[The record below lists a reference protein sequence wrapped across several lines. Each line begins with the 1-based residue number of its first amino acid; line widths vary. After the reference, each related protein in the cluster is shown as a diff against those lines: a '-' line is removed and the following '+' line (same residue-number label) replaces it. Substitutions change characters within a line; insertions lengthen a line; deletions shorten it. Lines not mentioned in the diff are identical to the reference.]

1 MENETY
7 RSLFGA
13 LSVHLGA
20 PSSHVSGSGV
30 RFKSQLKGKATV
42 YHDNIA
48 PGNQAEVAFDVE
60 SMASRLRMTAREFQS
75 FVAQLRASTGRPVE
89 SNAQFNWP
97 RVGISTESHVA
108 LIDGALHQRFGAIS

>member
-13 LSVHLGA
+13 LSVYLGA
-20 PSSHVSGSGV
+20 SSPHASGSGV
-30 RFKSQLKGKATV
+30 RFKSQRKGKATV
-42 YHDNIA
+42 YHDSIA
-48 PGNQAEVAFDVE
+48 PGNQAEVAFEVE
-60 SMASRLRMTAREFQS
+60 SMVSRLRMTEGEFQS

-89 SNAQFNWP
+89 SNAQYNWP

-108 LIDGALHQRFGAIS
+108 LIDEALHRRIGAIS